1 MNWKNKEK
9 RRLIQAIL
17 VLGSEDVAERFLRD
31 LMTETEII
39 EFANRLE
46 AASLLTQNVSYSRIQ
61 KKTGLSATTIAR
73 VSKWLGGTEGGYK
86 TIFSRLHHHNS
97 FFEKRS

>member
-1 MNWKNKEK
+1 MNWKTPQKK
-9 RRLIQAIL
+9 QL
-17 VLGSEDVAERFLRD
+17 VDAVLALQTRQEAQRFLRD